1 MRCTGQPDTRS
12 PGDLR
17 KYIYMWI
24 QSIKER
30 EKAEMNW
37 LLHSN
42 EQSVLTQNQTIPNM
56 SYASLRSQQPI
67 LGDYYANRLKEVL
80 EVSIEFFNLKL

>member
-30 EKAEMNW
+30 DKAEKNW
-37 LLHSN
+37 LLHTN
-42 EQSVLTQNQTIPNM
+42 EQSVLTQDQSIPNM
-56 SYASLRSQQPI
+56 SYASLRSQQPV
-67 LGDYYANRLKEVL
+67 LGDYFATRLTEVL
-80 EVSIEFFNLKL
+80 EVKYPRLR

>member
-24 QSIKER
+24 QSMKER
-30 EKAEMNW
+30 EKGEMNW

-42 EQSVLTQNQTIPNM
+42 EQSVLTQDQTIPNM
-56 SYASLRSQQPI
+56 SYSALRSQQPI
-67 LGDYYANRLKEVL
+67 LGNYYAHRLKEVL
-80 EVSIEFFNLKL
+80 EVGLLHFPHN